1 MELEGIIIEVID
13 EVSGFIK
20 NSEDYYYFDKSDVIE
35 NFVIKEN
42 IEVIFKP
49 VIINGIK
56 KAILIEPKNV

>member
-1 MELEGIIIEVID
+1 MELEGIIIKVID

-20 NSEDYYYFDKSDVIE
+20 NNEDYYYFDKSDVIE

-42 IEVIFKP
+42 VEVIFKP

-56 KAILIEPKNV
+56 KAILIDPKNV

>member
-20 NSEDYYYFDKSDVIE
+20 NNEDYYYFDKSDVIK

-42 IEVIFKP
+42 VEVIFKP

>member
-20 NSEDYYYFDKSDVIE
+20 NNEDYYYFDKSDVIK

-42 IEVIFKP
+42 VEVLFKP